1 MPMKMLPQSR
11 ETFRNWKVLP
21 GSSSG
26 KPQGWPREQREGAA
40 VPELCIVWPCPHCS
54 YLPPVF
60 YFYFPAGKLI
70 LPSHQPF
77 ILLWDLPRIKKVSS
91 QGVTTAHSPQP
102 TFWSE
107 SALCWRRKCAFWKS
121 WRLHS
126 LFSKHCISHQWV
138 SSKLWEHLTQSGSV
152 TLSWGVGSLQWC
164 GEQITG
170 NLEVILLFPALKGES
185 GQYWVF
191 LQRRFL
197 GSFSLFVQSVSSVW
211 AWLVSTSCSRHA
223 VGPHSAVLPD
233 QEGVC
238 VL

>member
-1 MPMKMLPQSR
+1 MWAEGGGCSPRIVYCVAVSASLLPTTCILFLLSG
-11 ETFRNWKVLP
+11 WKADLAFP
-21 GSSSG
+21 
-26 KPQGWPREQREGAA
+26 PAF
-40 VPELCIVWPCPHCS
+40 H
-54 YLPPVF
+54 PPVGS
-60 YFYFPAGKLI
+60 PQNQKGE
-70 LPSHQPF
+70 QP
-77 ILLWDLPRIKKVSS
+77 
-91 QGVTTAHSPQP
+91 GGYHCPQP